1 MRCDNALHDQTFFA
15 RKLRAD
21 VQTDQSIMQE
31 LAANILIKI
40 SIVKICHDR
49 KAGLICMYIDQLT
62 TTEHIFGKL

>member
-1 MRCDNALHDQTFFA
+1 MRCDNALHHQTFFA
-15 RKLRAD
+15 RTLRAD
-21 VQTDQSIMQE
+21 VQTDQSIMQQ

-49 KAGLICMYIDQLT
+49 KACLYIDQLT